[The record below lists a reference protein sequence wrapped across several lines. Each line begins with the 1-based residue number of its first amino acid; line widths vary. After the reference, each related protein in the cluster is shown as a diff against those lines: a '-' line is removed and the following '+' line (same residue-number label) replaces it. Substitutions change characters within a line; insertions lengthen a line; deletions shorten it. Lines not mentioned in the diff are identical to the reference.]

1 VLKCRKRL
9 DLCNAYIRLKTQ
21 YSHRLDLLSD
31 ACRYLAQ
38 ERAIMLYEDQAAGFD
53 ERAAFPPDA
62 VKSMA
67 AAVVEMAGLRQ
78 GDTLLEVGAGTG
90 MLSLPLIRRPIRYI
104 GFDLSPAMLA
114 VFREKVEK
122 ARLHA
127 ELLVAD
133 ANGRWPAE
141 DGSVAAIFSTRALHH
156 VGVDHATAEIGRV
169 LRPEGGW
176 LLLGRVYRPND
187 SAQPTLRRQ
196 MLKLLEEEG
205 YSGRDREAHAEA
217 LFSTLEAI
225 GGERAEPR
233 VVARWTRRQALLDWF
248 TVWRG
253 KKGLAGHDIPE
264 ESKKRV
270 LSRLRAWA
278 EERHGNLEVP
288 LDQEQFFELEAI
300 HVRAA

>member
-1 VLKCRKRL
+1 
-9 DLCNAYIRLKTQ
+9 
-21 YSHRLDLLSD
+21 
-31 ACRYLAQ
+31 
-38 ERAIMLYEDQAAGFD
+38 MLYDDQAAGFD
-53 ERAAFPPDA
+53 ERVAIP
-62 VKSMA
+62 VEVVESVA
-67 AAVVEMAGLRQ
+67 AAVAEIAKLRQ
-78 GDTLLEVGAGTG
+78 GDTLLEIGAGTG
-90 MLSLPLIRRPIRYI
+90 MLSLPLIRQPIRYI

-141 DGSVAAIFSTRALHH
+141 DGSVAAIFSARALHH
-156 VGVDHATAEIGRV
+156 VHVGHAAAETRRV
-169 LRPEGGW
+169 LRPEGGC
-176 LLLGRVYRPND
+176 LILGMVRRPNY
-187 SAQPTLRRQ
+187 SVKPTFRRQ
-196 MLKLLEEEG
+196 MGKLLEEAG
-205 YSGRDREAHAEA
+205 YSGRNHDTHTEA
-217 LFSTLEAI
+217 LFSALEAT
-225 GGERAEPR
+225 GGERLEPR
-233 VVARWTRRQALLDWF
+233 VAARWTRRHALLDSI
-248 TVWRG
+248 TVWQG

-264 ESKKRV
+264 EVKERV

>member
-1 VLKCRKRL
+1 
-9 DLCNAYIRLKTQ
+9 
-21 YSHRLDLLSD
+21 
-31 ACRYLAQ
+31 
-38 ERAIMLYEDQAAGFD
+38 MLYDDQAAGFD
-53 ERAAFPPDA
+53 ERAAIPAEA
-62 VKSMA
+62 VESMA
-67 AAVVEMAGLRQ
+67 AAVAEIAELQQ
-78 GDTLLEVGAGTG
+78 GDTLLEVGVGTG
-90 MLSLPLIRRPIRYI
+90 MLSLPLIRQPIRYI

-141 DGSVAAIFSTRALHH
+141 DGSVAAIFSARALHH
-156 VGVDHATAEIGRV
+156 VDVDHAVAETGRA

-176 LLLGRVYRPND
+176 FVLGMARRPND

-196 MLKLLEEEG
+196 MRKLLEEEG
-205 YSGRDREAHAEA
+205 YTGRDHQAYAEA
-217 LFSTLEAI
+217 LFSALEAT
-225 GGERAEPR
+225 GGERLEPR
-233 VVARWTRRQALLDWF
+233 VAARWTRRHALLDSI
-248 TVWRG
+248 TVWQG

-264 ESKKRV
+264 EVKERV

-288 LDQEQFFELEAI
+288 LDQAQFFELEAI
-300 HVRAA
+300 HVRAAWLPDQLHTF